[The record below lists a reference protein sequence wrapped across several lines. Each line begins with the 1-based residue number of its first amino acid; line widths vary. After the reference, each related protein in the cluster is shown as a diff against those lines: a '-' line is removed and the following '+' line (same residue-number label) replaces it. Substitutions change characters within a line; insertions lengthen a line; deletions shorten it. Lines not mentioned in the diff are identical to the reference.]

1 MPSHAPFRHVAALF
15 IAGTIATITPAQ
27 AIEVPANRPNIAGD
41 LTNYAETLVAITRV
55 QRALAGQLAGS
66 PKADASALKLRA
78 DTQIAQILKRHD
90 LDTASFNA
98 ISARVENQPS
108 VRARVNQLTMEEMLG
123 N

>member
-1 MPSHAPFRHVAALF
+1 MPSHAPYRRLAPLFLAGIAA
-15 IAGTIATITPAQ
+15 ATFPVRAV
-27 AIEVPANRPNIAGD
+27 EVPANRPNAAGD
-41 LTNYAETLVAITRV
+41 LRNYAETLVAITRV

-66 PKADASALKLRA
+66 PKTDASALRQRA
-78 DTQIAQILKRHD
+78 DAQIAQILKRHD

>member
-1 MPSHAPFRHVAALF
+1 MPRHAPYRRLAPLFLASIVASTL
-15 IAGTIATITPAQ
+15 PAR

-41 LTNYAETLVAITRV
+41 LRNYAETLVAITRV
-55 QRALAGQLAGS
+55 QRTLAGQIASS
-66 PKADASALKLRA
+66 PQADGQALRQRADA
-78 DTQIAQILKRHD
+78 QIAQILKRHD

>member
-1 MPSHAPFRHVAALF
+1 MPSHTPYRHVAALVL
-15 IAGTIATITPAQ
+15 AGTFAAATPAH
-27 AIEVPANRPNIAGD
+27 AIEVPSNQPNIAGD

-55 QRALAGQLAGS
+55 QRALAGQLAAS
-66 PKADASALKLRA
+66 PKTDASALKLRA

-98 ISARVENQPS
+98 ISTRVENQPS
-108 VRARVNQLTMEEMLG
+108 VRARVNQLTMEEMLA